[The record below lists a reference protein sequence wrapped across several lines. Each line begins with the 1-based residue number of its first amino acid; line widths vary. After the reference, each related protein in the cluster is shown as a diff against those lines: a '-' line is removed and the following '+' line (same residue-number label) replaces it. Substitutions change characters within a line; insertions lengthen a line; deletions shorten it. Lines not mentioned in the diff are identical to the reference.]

1 MLVTALAPVIG
12 YDKASKIAHHAME
25 NDLTL
30 KEAALQLGFVTE
42 AELVP
47 AERYCLP
54 GDRIESTIEGIGV
67 LRNDVVHV

>member
-1 MLVTALAPVIG
+1 MKTA
-12 YDKASKIAHHAME
+12 E
-25 NDLTL
+25 
-30 KEAALQLGFVTE
+30 
-42 AELVP
+42 VP